1 MMKRIG
7 LAMLLSL
14 AFLWPAPVGA
24 AGQTN
29 EWEQLDDISDEALQ
43 LGKNERFAEAK
54 DVLLYFSERFF
65 ALGARERLKS
75 ADELRAVTVTHE
87 HAVKAMTA
95 SIPEEDKIAALAQFR
110 LVVDAVQSTH
120 QPLWSEMEPA
130 LMEALAA
137 MEQAAERGEREA
149 YEAAFRQFIDR
160 YTLIEPSV
168 KIDVPP
174 KAAKKVDSN
183 LEALQ
188 AASFWQLAKSEQRE
202 RLAAARRDVE
212 ALFDGVKKDEADP
225 SLIWVMISTGGVI
238 VLTLTYVGW
247 RKYKGEKEEK
257 RTRQPEE

>member
-14 AFLWPAPVGA
+14 AFLWPAPIGV

-29 EWEQLDDISDEALQ
+29 GWEQLDDISDEALQ
-43 LGKNERFAEAK
+43 LAKNGRFVEAK
-54 DVLLYFSERFF
+54 EVLRYFSERFF
-65 ALGARERLKS
+65 ALGAKERLKS

-87 HAVKAMTA
+87 QAVKAMTA
-95 SIPEEDKIAALAQFR
+95 PIPAEDKVAAITQFR
-110 LVVDAVQSTH
+110 LVVDAIHSTY
-120 QPLWSEMEPA
+120 QPLWTEMEPA
-130 LMEALAA
+130 VMGAFAAVEKAAQQGEQKAYAAAL
-137 MEQAAERGEREA
+137 
-149 YEAAFRQFIDR
+149 RQLLDR

-174 KAAKKVDSN
+174 EIATKVDDD

-188 AASFWQLAKSEQRE
+188 AAAFWQRGEGEQRE
-202 RLAAARRDVE
+202 QLADARHDLE
-212 ALFDGVKKDEADP
+212 ALFAGVKKDEADP
-225 SLIWVMISTGGVI
+225 SLIWVMIFTGGVI

-257 RTRQPEE
+257 RARQPEE